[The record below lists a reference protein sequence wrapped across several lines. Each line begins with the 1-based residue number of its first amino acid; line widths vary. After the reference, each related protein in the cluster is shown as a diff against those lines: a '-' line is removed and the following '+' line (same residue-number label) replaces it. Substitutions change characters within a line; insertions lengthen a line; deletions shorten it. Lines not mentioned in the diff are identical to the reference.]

1 MKKLFLVVL
10 TLLLA
15 VVNVKAT
22 NVSGTLLSNT
32 QWTLA
37 NSPYIVTANLTVNNG
52 VTLTIDS
59 GVVVRLNPAVSM
71 TVNGQL
77 TANRITIEANDA
89 SQARGKYNS
98 LIFNNAVSLTNSS
111 IESATLIDFAN
122 AGSKQFTNVLIGKIT
137 NGIQVRA
144 GAQFDWN
151 GGNLSDCSRG
161 FYLFGNV
168 RVNLASLN
176 LGSLDGVA
184 FESAATTQNFNTLS
198 LNTITVAGAATA
210 IQLNVPTNIL
220 TSGVN
225 SFSQITNNRVN
236 VAFSTVA
243 DSLRFDALPIP
254 YFMPSSFTVQT
265 GKGLQLGTSN
275 QLLFPNNATF
285 SVQGNISGNQVT
297 FGSQSGQTTRGLIS
311 NFRFAG
317 RVEFNNCQI
326 NSIAYIYIDNATEK
340 NFNNCVIA
348 AITNGFN
355 LGTNAAVR
363 FLGGSLS
370 NGQTGF
376 TLGISNDLRLDGMTI
391 SQVDNEAFVVNG
403 TSSSL
408 HIKDITVNN
417 VGTPF
422 YFNQLAN
429 LYSSGNNQFTQ
440 LNTRKNAWIQ
450 GTTLNYEVY
459 LGYLPIPFHFASS
472 FQIGNTGRLE
482 LAGNN
487 VFKSSSYIYVS
498 GILVANAAA
507 GSSLY
512 FTSIKDDNWGG
523 DSNGDGNLSSPAR
536 NDWGGILFYETSVD
550 TANVLRRCQIRFA
563 NYGIE
568 TRSASP
574 TIDSCTISI
583 VTRCASFSGESSPVF
598 TNNTLASSSQVPMAL
613 DFNADPVMSGNSFS
627 FSDNQYDAI
636 GLIGSQ
642 VTRNNLIKVRSL
654 GAITN
659 ITYVMLNSELTILSG
674 RTLTIAPG
682 VVIKHTQN
690 TFSYNFFRVDGTLV
704 MEGKADSLITLTS
717 IKDDAV
723 GNPFDTNKDGNGST
737 PSVNDLGPIFIT
749 ETAQNTRI
757 RYANLKYMGG
767 SYYYTYYTHNAEPLR
782 RDAAI
787 IVYNNSPLI
796 KQVTIE
802 NGVFG
807 IFTYRS
813 SFPVIDSV
821 HFVNLSAAPISLS
834 MSANPTISNI
844 NFTNVG
850 WRALGLLGRDVSAN
864 GTVNKR
870 TVAGFANITYVVF
883 DHINIK
889 QGTHIDIEDGVII
902 KFANTSSY
910 ITVEGSLRTL
920 GTLGSKVVF
929 TSMKN
934 DNVGNP
940 GDTNGDGSGSSPTRG
955 DWGRIEFLDP
965 SNDTTSLLSH
975 LEIHYPTL
983 GLVLRNA
990 NTRLR
995 NVLINLASSYGI
1007 ITYEASR
1014 PDIDSTTIQNCN
1026 GDPIA
1031 LSYASDPVFGNAVV
1045 FSQNLSS
1052 GLFLHETVLNSP
1064 AQLKSKTVAGINNIA
1079 YIIETVD
1086 INTGGR
1092 LTIDPA
1098 VVIKMRR
1105 LYWYSSSYL
1114 NVSGGV
1120 NAFGTHALP
1129 IYITSWRD
1137 DSVGGDTNNDGNG
1150 SVPSNTDF
1158 NYIRFTNVSDSSRAF
1173 FKNVLIKYGGYSS
1186 QGMID
1191 FVNSAGF
1198 IDSCN
1203 LEHVSTQAIR
1213 IAGTSNPRIRNTKFF
1228 NIPNDAPIFLSMFSN
1243 PELHINNEVQNVA
1256 YVGLKL
1262 IPEVYS
1268 QDATFRF
1275 RSFAGIDSIT
1285 YLISGG
1291 ASSPGGNYGS
1301 MVVANG
1307 TTITVPAGMTFKYF
1321 NTSSP
1326 LFLVEGRLQMLGTA
1340 SHPIMVTD
1348 YRDDALGRPA
1358 DMNGDGSASLPPNFL
1373 TGTYNNVPL
1382 LRFDAVSNDSS
1393 QVHHVHFKY
1402 GAQLA
1407 LIYNASPEL
1416 KHCRI
1421 ENSHSG
1427 VHLYGS
1433 SAPVLDSCVFHNL
1446 IREPLNTSVLTWPA
1460 STSGNILSGTTF
1472 RVVAIPGETLVQDIT
1487 LQKRSFGGMTNVP
1500 YYFPSGYTVANN
1512 AVLTL
1517 SPGLVLKFGSSQQMV
1532 VNKGLLA
1539 IGGFSPDSNI
1549 VFTSIS
1555 DDFYG
1560 GDSDPNAIN
1569 SSANVRWSGVLVNNE
1584 AIDNQVQFKHVIFR
1598 NGINSTPQSYAFI
1611 RTVSASPSITYCTFD
1626 NGIAALSASA
1636 ASNPLIQYCD
1646 FKQLEWGVHNANL
1659 SFNIDARNN
1668 WWGDNSGPQHSGN
1681 PTGIGVKA
1689 TDSVRYTPWLVNGS
1703 NNPILGDVSLNGQ
1716 IQAFDAAMVLQ
1727 ANVSLITLNS
1737 VQEIVGDVTGN
1748 NAVSAMDASYILQ
1761 YSTGLINKFPA
1772 EELFVNRHFPDV
1784 SRAVFAL
1791 GQIQASP
1798 GHLVRLPLQLK
1809 RADGIMGADVSIQF
1823 DPAYLQFSG
1832 LENQYPGLQISYQL
1846 NPVTGDLRLSLAG
1859 IHPLASDVLL
1869 AELMFDVN
1877 QIPAG
1882 QLLTPLTF
1890 GVALGNETDLLA
1902 TAEDGFVE
1910 INARI
1915 TTSIENGQKT
1925 PNVLGQL
1932 YPNPMVSS
1940 LTIPLL
1946 LDKNAA
1952 VSIEITDMLGR
1963 RMQRLDMGVL
1973 PAGEHQL
1980 HWDGKTAAG
1989 SPVTSGQYLL
1999 KLMVA
2004 GQLSVQP
2011 ILVK

>member
-1 MKKLFLVVL
+1 L
-10 TLLLA
+10 
-15 VVNVKAT
+15 
-22 NVSGTLLSNT
+22 GTL
-32 QWTLA
+32 
-37 NSPYIVTANLTVNNG
+37 
-52 VTLTIDS
+52 D
-59 GVVVRLNPAVSM
+59 
-71 TVNGQL
+71 
-77 TANRITIEANDA
+77 
-89 SQARGKYNS
+89 
-98 LIFNNAVSLTNSS
+98 
-111 IESATLIDFAN
+111 
-122 AGSKQFTNVLIGKIT
+122 
-137 NGIQVRA
+137 GI
-144 GAQFDWN
+144 
-151 GGNLSDCSRG
+151 
-161 FYLFGNV
+161 
-168 RVNLASLN
+168 
-176 LGSLDGVA
+176 A
-184 FESAATTQNFNTLS
+184 FESAATTPSFNTIS
-198 LNTITVAGAATA
+198 LNSITVANAGTA
-210 IQLNVPTNIL
+210 IQLNVPTSIL
-220 TSGVN
+220 TAGVN

-236 VAFSTVA
+236 VNFSSVA

-254 YFMPSSFTVQT
+254 YFMPASFTVQV
-265 GKGLQLGTSN
+265 GNGLQLGASN
-275 QLLFPNNATF
+275 QLLFPNNASF
-285 SVQGNISGNQVT
+285 NVQGNISGNQVT

-326 NSIAYIYIDNATEK
+326 NSATYIYIDNATEK

-348 AITNGFN
+348 AISNGFN
-355 LGTNAAVR
+355 LGTNAAIK

-376 TLGISNDLRLDGMTI
+376 TLGSNNDLRLDGMAI
-391 SQVDNEAFVVNG
+391 SQIDNEVFVVNG

-408 HIKDITVNN
+408 HLKDITVNN
-417 VGTPF
+417 VGSPF

-429 LYSSGNNQFTQ
+429 LYTSGNNQFTQ

-450 GTTLNYEVY
+450 GTGLNHAVY
-459 LGYLPIPFHFASS
+459 VGYLPIPFHFASS
-472 FQIGNTGRLE
+472 FNIGNTGRLE

-487 VFKSSSYIYVS
+487 VFKSNSNINVS

-507 GSSLY
+507 GTSLY
-512 FTSIKDDNWGG
+512 FTSTKDDNWGG
-523 DSNGDGNLSSPAR
+523 DSNGDGNLTSPAR
-536 NDWGGILFYETSVD
+536 SDWTGIRFFDTSVD
-550 TANVLRRCQIRFA
+550 TANILRRCQIRFA
-563 NYGIE
+563 NYGVQ
-568 TRSASP
+568 TDHASP

-583 VTRCASFSGESSPVF
+583 VTRCASFEGESSPVF
-598 TNNTLASSSQVPMAL
+598 TNNTLASSSQVPLAL
-613 DFNADPVMSGNSFS
+613 DFNADPIMSGNSFS

-659 ITYVMLNSELTILSG
+659 ITYVMLNSELTILNG

-690 TFSYNFFRVDGTLV
+690 TFNYNFFRVQGTLI
-704 MEGKADSLITLTS
+704 MEGTADSLITLTS

-767 SYYYTYYTHNAEPLR
+767 AYYYTYYTHNGEPLR

-796 KQVTIE
+796 KQVTVE

-807 IFTYRS
+807 IFAYRS

-821 HFVNLSAAPISLS
+821 HFINLSSAPISLS
-834 MSANPTISNI
+834 MSANPTLTNIS
-844 NFTNVG
+844 FTNVG

-870 TVAGFANITYVVF
+870 NVAGFNNITYVVF

-889 QGTHIDIEDGVII
+889 QGTHVDIEEGVIV

-920 GTLGSKVVF
+920 GTPANKVVF

-934 DNVGNP
+934 DNIGNP
-940 GDTNGDGSGSSPTRG
+940 GDTNGDGAGSSPNRG
-955 DWGRIEFLDP
+955 DWGRLEFLDP

-975 LEIHYPTL
+975 LDINYPQL
-983 GLVLRNA
+983 GLVLRNT

-995 NVLINLASSYGI
+995 NVLINQASSYGI

-1031 LSYASDPVFGNAVV
+1031 LSYASDPVFGSAVV
-1045 FSQNLSS
+1045 FSQNASS

-1086 INTGGR
+1086 INAGGR
-1092 LTIDPA
+1092 LTVDPA

-1105 LYWYSSSYL
+1105 FWYSNSYF
-1114 NVSGGV
+1114 NVTGGIY
-1120 NAFGTHALP
+1120 ASGTHALP

-1150 SVPSNTDF
+1150 SVPTNTDF
-1158 NYIRFTNVSDSSRAF
+1158 NYIRFTNVSDSSRAY

-1191 FVNSAGF
+1191 FVNSAGY

-1203 LEHVSTQAIR
+1203 LEHISTRAIR

-1228 NIPNDAPIFLSMFSN
+1228 NIPSDAPIYLSMFSN
-1243 PELHINNEVQNVA
+1243 PEIHLNNEVQNVA
-1256 YVGLKL
+1256 YVALEL

-1268 QDATFRF
+1268 QDASFQF

-1285 YLISGG
+1285 YLIRNGVY
-1291 ASSPGGNYGS
+1291 SPGGNYGG

-1307 TTITVPAGMTFKYF
+1307 TRITVPAGMTFKYF
-1321 NTSSP
+1321 NVSHP
-1326 LFLVEGRLQMLGTA
+1326 LFLVEGRLQMMGTA
-1340 SHPIMVTD
+1340 NAPIVLTD
-1348 YRDDALGRPA
+1348 YRDDTEGRPA
-1358 DMNGDGSASLPPNFL
+1358 DMNGDGSATLPPNFL
-1373 TGTYNNVPL
+1373 AGAYNNVSL

-1393 QVHHVHFKY
+1393 QVHHVYFKY
-1402 GAQLA
+1402 GNQLAQL
-1407 LIYNASPEL
+1407 YNASPEI

-1421 ENSHSG
+1421 ENSFSG
-1427 VHLYGS
+1427 VHLFGS
-1433 SAPVLDSCVFHNL
+1433 SAPVIDSCVFHNL

-1460 STSGNILSGTTF
+1460 STVGNVLSGTTF

-1487 LQKRSFGGMTNVP
+1487 LQKRSFGGMDNVP

-1517 SPGLVLKFGSSQQMV
+1517 SPGLVLKFGGSQQLV

-1549 VFTSIS
+1549 VFTSIN

-1560 GDSDPNAIN
+1560 GDSDPNSISN
-1569 SSANVRWSGVLVNNE
+1569 SGNQRWSGILVNNE
-1584 AIDNQVQFKHVIFR
+1584 AIDNQVQFKHAIFR
-1598 NGINSTPQSYAFI
+1598 FGINSTPQSYAFI
-1611 RTVSASPSITYCTFD
+1611 RTISASPSITYCTFD

-1646 FKQLEWGVHNANL
+1646 FKQMEWGVYNANL
-1659 SFNIDARNN
+1659 SFNIDARFN

-1681 PTGIGVKA
+1681 PGGMGVKA

-1727 ANVSLITLNS
+1727 ANVALITLNA

-1748 NAVSAMDASYILQ
+1748 NSVSAMDASYILQ

-1772 EELFVNRHFPDV
+1772 EELFVNRQFPDV
-1784 SRAVFAL
+1784 SRAVFEL
-1791 GQIQASP
+1791 GKTQASP
-1798 GHLVRLPLQLK
+1798 GHLVRLPFELK
-1809 RADGIMGADVSIQF
+1809 HADGIMGADLNIQF

-1832 LENQYPGLQISYQL
+1832 LSNQYPGLQISYQHD
-1846 NPVTGDLRLSLAG
+1846 PVTGDLRISLAG
-1859 IHPLASDVLL
+1859 IQRLEDDVLL
-1869 AELMFDVN
+1869 AELLFDVSQITVN
-1877 QIPAG
+1877 QW
-1882 QLLTPLTF
+1882 LTPLTF
-1890 GVALGNETDLLA
+1890 NAVYGNETDLLA
-1902 TAEDGFVE
+1902 TAEAGFVD
-1910 INARI
+1910 IRARVA
-1915 TTSIENGQKT
+1915 TSVESLAPK
-1925 PNVLGQL
+1925 PNVLGAL

-1940 LTIPLL
+1940 LNLPLL
-1946 LDKNAA
+1946 LDKNAH
-1952 VSIEITDMLGR
+1952 VSLEITDMLGR
-1963 RMQRLDMGVL
+1963 TLRIISMGEL
-1973 PAGEHQL
+1973 PAGEHLL
-1980 HWDGKTAAG
+1980 HWDGKTNSGEMVA
-1989 SPVTSGQYLL
+1989 SGQYLV
-1999 KLMVA
+1999 KLSVA
-2004 GQLSVQP
+2004 GQISVQP
-2011 ILVK
+2011 LLVK